1 MKNKNRV
8 NYHNEKVQEDL
19 YQYEM
24 GMELGADLEFDKQ
37 QQKQRNNDLLR
48 NDQMN
53 QNRQQQNNKR

>member
-24 GMELGADLEFDKQ
+24 GMELGAEVEFDKQ
-37 QQKQRNNDLLR
+37 QNQQLR

-53 QNRQQQNNKR
+53 QNRQQQNNRK

>member
-8 NYHNEKVQEDL
+8 NYHKEKVQEDL

>member
-37 QQKQRNNDLLR
+37 QQKHRNNDLLR

>member
-8 NYHNEKVQEDL
+8 NYHKEKVQEDL

-53 QNRQQQNNKR
+53 QNRQQQNNK